1 MRKYMIGMVMGI
13 LFSLIAIAPMVISK
27 VDWLHI
33 LVAFVT
39 WGITGLF
46 IVAADF
52 WINPI
57 LKGLIIAFLVSL
69 PMLLV
74 NLPDTARFTPFIIY
88 HDCPA
93 WTHAGFLAR
102 EN

>member
-1 MRKYMIGMVMGI
+1 
-13 LFSLIAIAPMVISK
+13 MVISK
-27 VDWLHI
+27 ADWLHI

-52 WINPI
+52 RINPI

-74 NLPDTARFTPFIIY
+74 IYRVQPDLLLLSFIMIAMLG
-88 HDCPA
+88 PML
-93 WTHAGFLAR
+93 GFWLGRINAPSVKQSI
-102 EN
+102 